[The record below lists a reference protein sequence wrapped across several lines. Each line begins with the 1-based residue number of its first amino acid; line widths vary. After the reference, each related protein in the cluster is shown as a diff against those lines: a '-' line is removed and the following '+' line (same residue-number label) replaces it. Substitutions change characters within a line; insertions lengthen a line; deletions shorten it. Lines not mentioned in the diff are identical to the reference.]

1 LLAALAD
8 VVDESTKA
16 FEAFNYTKAMEAA
29 EKFFWEFTDDHL
41 ELVKDRSYGLAG
53 EPGAASARA
62 ALTITLET
70 LIKLFAPFLPFVTEE
85 VWSWTHDDSVHTSS
99 WPTSESLRAFNG
111 DASLLA
117 VSAEILSQLRK
128 SKSEAK
134 VSMKAEITKA
144 VINASAAD
152 IAKTKL
158 VAGDLAAAGRV
169 QKDFVYAESA
179 SPISLE
185 IELAPTSES

>member
-1 LLAALAD
+1 
-8 VVDESTKA
+8 
-16 FEAFNYTKAMEAA
+16 
-29 EKFFWEFTDDHL
+29 
-41 ELVKDRSYGLAG
+41 
-53 EPGAASARA
+53 
-62 ALTITLET
+62 

-85 VWSWTHDDSVHTSS
+85 VWSWTHDESVHTSS

-144 VINASAAD
+144 VINASADD
-152 IAKTKL
+152 IAKAKL

>member
-1 LLAALAD
+1 
-8 VVDESTKA
+8 
-16 FEAFNYTKAMEAA
+16 
-29 EKFFWEFTDDHL
+29 
-41 ELVKDRSYGLAG
+41 LVKDRSYGLAG
-53 EPGAASARA
+53 DAGAASARA

-85 VWSWTHDDSVHTSS
+85 VWSWTHEESVHTSS
-99 WPTSESLRAFNG
+99 WPKSESLRAFNG

-144 VINASAAD
+144 TISASVDD
-152 IAKTKL
+152 IAKAKL
-158 VAGDLAAAGRV
+158 VAADLAAAGRV
-169 QKDFVYAESA
+169 QSAFTYVESA

>member
-1 LLAALAD
+1 
-8 VVDESTKA
+8 
-16 FEAFNYTKAMEAA
+16 
-29 EKFFWEFTDDHL
+29 L

-85 VWSWTHDDSVHTSS
+85 VWSWTHEDSVHKSA
-99 WPTSESLRAFNG
+99 WPTSVSLRAFSG

-144 VINASAAD
+144 VINASVDD
-152 IAKTKL
+152 IAKAKL
-158 VAGDLAAAGRV
+158 VAGDFSAAGRV
-169 QKDFVYAESA
+169 QTDFVYVESA
-179 SPISLE
+179 GSISLE